1 MLLDQNEATT
11 SKNDP
16 RMEFIADFTCKSLR
30 LKPDKWSRMI
40 LSDEVR
46 IFISKFFD
54 KGKL

>member
-1 MLLDQNEATT
+1 MLLEQTETTT

-30 LKPDKWSRMI
+30 LKSDKWSRMI